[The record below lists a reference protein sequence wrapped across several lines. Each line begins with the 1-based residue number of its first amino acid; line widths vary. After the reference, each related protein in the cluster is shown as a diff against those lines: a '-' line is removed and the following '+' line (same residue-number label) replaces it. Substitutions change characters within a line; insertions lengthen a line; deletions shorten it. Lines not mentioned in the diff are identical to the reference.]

1 MPIYA
6 NVIMLYK
13 VMTSRKCKD
22 DLSRNG
28 LRLSVSNNIDI
39 LREKLMKEM
48 MARRKESEKAAA
60 EVSDTGSNPCIQVE
74 LQYSRRPS

>member
-1 MPIYA
+1 
-6 NVIMLYK
+6 
-13 VMTSRKCKD
+13 MTSRKCKD

-60 EVSDTGSNPCIQVE
+60 EVRHGFESLHPGGTTVGGLLSFFMYCRV
-74 LQYSRRPS
+74 LKL